1 MNNTIWTPDQP
12 IRALSWKQ
20 PYGELMLHGKQETRS
35 WPTKYRGWVLL
46 CASKQP
52 YYTDQLERISGI
64 TQILRMGDVLD
75 PEPLNIEGYAFAIG
89 RLVDC
94 QPMRQE
100 DEDIC
105 FVRFQEGLWRHIYED
120 VQRIAIFPWKGSQ
133 GWREVPQ
140 DIKSIIK
147 IIK

>member
-1 MNNTIWTPDQP
+1 MGSS
-12 IRALSWKQ
+12 R
-20 PYGELMLHGKQETRS
+20 
-35 WPTKYRGWVLL
+35 
-46 CASKQP
+46 ASKQP